1 MLVFFQKLRSYGVL
15 GQIYGLI
22 SSFLSNR
29 RHQVVLNWK
38 SSQEYPVNAGVPQV
52 FILGPTFF
60 LLYISD
66 FPDDGISGI
75 LLSMLMV
82 LLSTV
87 SVIRHLICSDN

>member
-1 MLVFFQKLRSYGVL
+1 MLVFFQKRRSYGIL

-38 SSQEYPVNAGVPQV
+38 SQEYPVNAGVPQV
-52 FILGPTFF
+52 SILGPTFF

-66 FPDDGISGI
+66 FPDDAISGI

-87 SVIRHLICSDN
+87 SVIRHLICGDN

>member
-1 MLVFFQKLRSYGVL
+1 MLVFFQKLSSYGIL

-52 FILGPTFF
+52 SILGPIFF

-66 FPDDGISGI
+66 FSDDAISGI

-87 SVIRHLICSDN
+87 SVIRHLIYSDN

>member
-29 RHQVVLNWK
+29 RDQVVLNWK

-52 FILGPTFF
+52 SILGPTFF

-66 FPDDGISGI
+66 FPDDAISGI
-75 LLSMLMV
+75 LLSMLMS